1 MQTDNEPG
9 RLDYDVVVVGAGFAG
24 LYALH
29 LLRAQGLKVLVIEAG
44 DDVGGTWY
52 WNRYPGA
59 RCDVPSLEYSY
70 SFSDDIQQEWEW
82 TERYATQPEIHAYLQ
97 FVTERLDL
105 RRDILFGTRVG
116 SAVFDRAVATWT
128 VTTEKGDSFHSQFC
142 VMATGAL
149 SASRLPDIA
158 GIAQF
163 TGPVLH
169 TGRWP
174 KEPLDLAGKV
184 VGVIGTGSSAIQ
196 VIPQIAKQAADLFVF
211 QRTPSYSVPARN
223 APLDPAHVDAWKSV
237 YSEKR
242 QKARETRSGVLYEY
256 STSSAQDAS
265 PEERAQ
271 EFDRRWNIGGSN
283 FMYAY
288 NDLVRNS
295 DSNEFAASFVR
306 AKISEIVENPE
317 TAKQLTPV
325 NYPIGTKRIC
335 VDSDYYATY
344 NRENVHLVDVKS
356 DPIAAITATGLRTE
370 GGIDY
375 GFDTL
380 VFATGFDAITGALL
394 AMDIQTSDGLSLRQL
409 WASGPRTYLGL
420 TVAGIPNLFI
430 VTGPGSPSVLSN
442 MVVSVEFDVEWI
454 SQCIADLKERD
465 IRTIEATEAAQDAWG
480 EKVTEAAS
488 GTLYDRADSW
498 YRGANIPGKP
508 RVFMPYVGGLDVYQR
523 TCQDIAADGYRGF
536 VLGSAG
542 ASKGAGGMDI

>member
-1 MQTDNEPG
+1 MQTDNEADRP
-9 RLDYDVVVVGAGFAG
+9 DYDVVVVGAGFAG

-82 TERYATQPEIHAYLQ
+82 TERYATQPEIHAYLR

-105 RRDILFGTRVG
+105 RRDILFGTKVA
-116 SAVFDRAVATWT
+116 SAVFDRTAAMWT
-128 VTTEKGDSFHSQFC
+128 LTTEKGERFQSQFC

-149 SASRLPDIA
+149 SASRLPDIP

-174 KEPLDLAGKV
+174 KEPVDLAGKA

-196 VIPQIAKQAADLFVF
+196 VIPQIAKQAADLYVF

-223 APLDPAHVDAWKSV
+223 APLDPAYINAWKSV
-237 YSEKR
+237 YPEKR

-265 PEERAQ
+265 PEERAR

-288 NDLVRNS
+288 NDLVRNP
-295 DSNEFAASFVR
+295 DSNETAASFVR

-375 GFDTL
+375 RFDTL

-420 TVAGIPNLFI
+420 TVAGIPNLFV

-454 SQCIADLKERD
+454 SQCIADLKARD
-465 IRTIEATEAAQDAWG
+465 IRAIEATEAAQDAWG
-480 EKVTEAAS
+480 EKVNEAAT

-523 TCQDIAADGYRGF
+523 ICRNIAADGYRGF
-536 VLGSAG
+536 VLWP
-542 ASKGAGGMDI
+542 ASVPKGARGADI